1 VSVIDKAAWI
11 VPFRHAK
18 SNKMSADQRALGGK
32 NAIITG
38 ASRGIGRAIARRLAQ
53 AGAAVVL
60 AARGEQAL
68 QEVAKTLS
76 AAGATTW
83 VVPTDVTSEQQLTT
97 LVDVAYA
104 KLGHIDLLI
113 NNAGSG
119 PPRASIVKTRVV
131 DWDWTL
137 RTNLWATMVM
147 TKLVLPSMIERR
159 SGTIVNICSVAG
171 LTGKAGEAGY
181 AAAKFGV
188 RGFTQALWEEAREYG
203 IKVSLV
209 CPGYVDTNMIPPNRR
224 LDRGKMISPDDVAEA
239 VYTVATS
246 PARCCPV
253 EMLVQ
258 PQYNP
263 LGKGSA

>member
-1 VSVIDKAAWI
+1 MFS
-11 VPFRHAK
+11 
-18 SNKMSADQRALGGK
+18 DQRPLGGK

-38 ASRGIGRAIARRLAQ
+38 ASRGIGRAIACRLAQ
-53 AGAAVVL
+53 AGATVVL
-60 AARGEQAL
+60 AARGELAL
-68 QEVAKTLS
+68 QELAQTLRAS
-76 AAGATTW
+76 GATSW
-83 VVPTDVTSEQQLTT
+83 VVPTDVTSDQQLTA
-97 LVDVAYA
+97 LADVAYA
-104 KLGHIDLLI
+104 KLGHIDVLI
-113 NNAGSG
+113 NNAGG
-119 PPRASIVKTRVV
+119 APPRVSIAKTRVT

-159 SGTIVNICSVAG
+159 NGTIVNICSVAG

-188 RGFTQALWEEAREYG
+188 RGFTQALWEEVREYG

-224 LDRGKMISPDDVAEA
+224 LDRGKMIRPDNVAEA

-246 PARCCPV
+246 PAGCCPV

-263 LGKGSA
+263 LGQGSA